1 MNSQR
6 NQWSSWV
13 TRWLQCTLKLSYIHL
28 GIYIR
33 STSSLYSTSTPQ
45 IVAHWRHYL
54 KSRLDLRVHLYF
66 QIGIF
71 SKSSDL
77 WPIYCYQID
86 VLFKTKNCMCFYLVI
101 WWMLVKSVRPH
112 FWHEN
117 VSTLMG
123 LSHHT
128 VRTITDYYSIRIM
141 YLPYNLFWRYSVCC
155 SHVF

>member
-1 MNSQR
+1 MVLVSDQMTSMYPQAILHTFGYIYQIDVQSLFDIHSSNCRPLTSLSQI
-6 NQWSSWV
+6 
-13 TRWLQCTLKLSYIHL
+13 T
-28 GIYIR
+28 
-33 STSSLYSTSTPQ
+33 
-45 IVAHWRHYL
+45 
-54 KSRLDLRVHLYF
+54 LDLRVHLYF

-117 VSTLMG
+117 VSALVG

-141 YLPYNLFWRYSVCC
+141 YLPYNLFWRYSVYC
-155 SHVF
+155 SLVF